1 MAGDSGGFM
10 STGEPSETCT
20 PLVSA
25 ANKPS
30 GITST
35 ISGCISTILLWQ
47 DGLPDSRLPLNLN
60 RLLQQIPSSMSTGR
74 RNRFMPRGSPLP
86 ARRLPRILR
95 HTPRRPILLRR
106 PTTNY
111 SVSRLLPHTSF
122 QPRRTLFE
130 DRHDPERKGT
140 HQMAGIGST
149 HTNRSYQVV
158 SIDRT
163 THFFFAG
170 FIRTRTRRT

>member
-1 MAGDSGGFM
+1 M

-30 GITST
+30 GTTST
-35 ISGCISTILLWQ
+35 IPGCISTILLWQ

-95 HTPRRPILLRR
+95 STPRRPILLRR

-111 SVSRLLPHTSF
+111 SVSRLLPDTSF

-140 HQMAGIGST
+140 HQMARIGST
-149 HTNRSYQVV
+149 HTDRSYQVV

-163 THFFFAG
+163 THFFCRFHPNPHAKN
-170 FIRTRTRRT
+170 IRSRLLGRV